1 MSRPGYIDK
10 RGNAR
15 DRARRRSWL
24 LLTFDPD
31 LGPDRARCHLKLS
44 VMCHVIVD
52 AVTLSVDRIEHGGSY
67 RRGNI
72 QPACKPCQDRQGG
85 LSAVASMQQL
95 IGAFRDARDAWELR
109 FETACNMT
117 YRPGIIARE
126 RRRER
131 RGGRREVT
139 DFIEHDPP
147 PLFSEWLS
155 EWHASR
161 REPEWG
167 DAEAPRSASAG

>member
-10 RGNAR
+10 RGNHK

-24 LLTFDPD
+24 LSTFDTD
-31 LGPDRARCHLKLS
+31 LGPGRARCHLKLS
-44 VMCHVIVD
+44 VMCERVVD
-52 AVTLSVDRIEHGGSY
+52 AVTLSVDRLERGGSY

-85 LSAVASMQQL
+85 LAGAQTIAQL
-95 IGAFRDARDAWELR
+95 LDEFRSARDRWEVR
-109 FETACNMT
+109 FDLETGHT

-131 RGGRREVT
+131 RGGRREIT
-139 DFIEHDPP
+139 DWLDENPP
-147 PLFSEWLS
+147 PVFREWLV
-155 EWHASR
+155 EWHAAR
-161 REPEWG
+161 RE
-167 DAEAPRSASAG
+167 AEEAAQAFAGERTG